1 MEGNPAH
8 TQEELAKEADRDF
21 QEIKALGLVDR
32 AKRDFAAHVPKAKI
46 ERMSIGYFQDTNVVW
61 CDLSFKVPGND
72 EAQSQSFG
80 YTREKAG
87 QWNLNWRK

>member
-1 MEGNPAH
+1 MEGSPAH

-21 QEIKALGLVDR
+21 EEIKRLGLVDR
-32 AKRDFAAHVPKAKI
+32 AKRDFAEHVPKAKI
-46 ERMSIGYFQDTNVVW
+46 EHLSLGYFQDTNVVW

-80 YTREKAG
+80 YTCDKAG